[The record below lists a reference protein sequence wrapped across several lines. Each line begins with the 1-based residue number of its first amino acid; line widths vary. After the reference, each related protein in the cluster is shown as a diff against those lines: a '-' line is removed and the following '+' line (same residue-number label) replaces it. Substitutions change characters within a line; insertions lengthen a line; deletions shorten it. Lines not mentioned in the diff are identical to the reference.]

1 MTANYRLTD
10 SAREDI
16 ASILRWSYE
25 HFGEEAQMRYQALI
39 VAAIRD
45 AAAAANDPGFVE
57 RPELGEGVVSWHLA
71 NSRARSS
78 GGRVSSP
85 RHFLIC
91 RYDDDVLVV
100 GRVLHDAMDV
110 GQHLDPPGTWS

>member
-1 MTANYRLTD
+1 MTATFRLTE

-16 ASILRWSYE
+16 ASILLWSYE
-25 HFGEEAQMRYQALI
+25 QFGEQAQKRYEALI

-45 AAAAANDPGFVE
+45 AATASDDPGLVE
-57 RPELGEGVVSWHLA
+57 RPELGDGVVSWHLS
-71 NSRARSS
+71 NSRYRSS
-78 GGRVSSP
+78 GGRVNRP

-91 RYDDDVLVV
+91 RIDAGVLVV

-110 GQHLDPPGTWS
+110 GQHVDPAHVWS

>member
-1 MTANYRLTD
+1 MTAKFRLTN

-16 ASILRWSYE
+16 ASILSWSNE
-25 HFGEEAQMRYQALI
+25 RFGEQAMRRYQALI

-45 AAAAANDPGFVE
+45 AAAAGEDSCLVE
-57 RPELGEGVVSWHLA
+57 RPDLGEGVVSWHLSM
-71 NSRARSS
+71 SRRGST
-78 GGRVSSP
+78 GGRVARP

-91 RYDDDVLVV
+91 RHDEDVLVI

-110 GQHLDPPGTWS
+110 GQHIDPTHGWS